1 MITEKLKEYILNSQE
16 LLSKYEKRNGNHHRL
31 KIILEQAEQAI
42 NRIYADEQLQ
52 TKSGKEYFAGH
63 PTAETQITAIF
74 AEEEKA
80 PKKEIKKPKVKND
93 STENSWGKI

>member
-1 MITEKLKEYILNSQE
+1 MITEKLKEYIFNAQV

-52 TKSGKEYFAGH
+52 TKSGKEYFDGH
-63 PTAETQITAIF
+63 PTPETQITAIF
-74 AEEEKA
+74 AEETK
-80 PKKEIKKPKVKND
+80 PKKEIKKPKLKND